1 MLKDLVEQAGNT
13 IGSYKELAER
23 LNTYP
28 FIISEWKAGR
38 RKPTPYNICYM
49 AEIVGLNPLETLAE
63 IQAELD
69 IENASYWKKW
79 CARRESNPRPLV
91 SETNTL
97 SN

>member
-1 MLKDLVEQAGNT
+1 MLKQLIESARNSFE
-13 IGSYKELAER
+13 SYDEMAQVLDTNKH
-23 LNTYP
+23 
-28 FIISEWKAGR
+28 IISDWKAGR